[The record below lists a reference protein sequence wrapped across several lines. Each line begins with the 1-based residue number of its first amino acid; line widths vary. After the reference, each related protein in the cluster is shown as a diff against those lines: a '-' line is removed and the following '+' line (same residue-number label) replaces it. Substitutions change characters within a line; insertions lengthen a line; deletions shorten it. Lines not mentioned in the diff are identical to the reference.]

1 MKKLVNNVKNQNESD
16 EINKSKKF
24 VFHIDNEH
32 IDFIESLSFQEKH
45 TLINYLIT
53 DYKNNNNSIIK
64 KSIDFKKIKKV
75 MLIAFVVF
83 VGVPLLIFLINT
95 SLNLTISGYL
105 EMQRNFE
112 KIIK

>member
-1 MKKLVNNVKNQNESD
+1 MKKLVNNVKNQNDSD
-16 EINKSKKF
+16 DINKSKKF

-45 TLINYLIT
+45 NLINYLIT
-53 DYKNNNNSIIK
+53 DYRRNSNVLGQQTF
-64 KSIDFKKIKKV
+64 DFKKLKKGII
-75 MLIAFVVF
+75 IAIIILA
-83 VGVPLLIFLINT
+83 GVPLLLFLTNI
-95 SLNLTISGYL
+95 SLSLTKSGYL